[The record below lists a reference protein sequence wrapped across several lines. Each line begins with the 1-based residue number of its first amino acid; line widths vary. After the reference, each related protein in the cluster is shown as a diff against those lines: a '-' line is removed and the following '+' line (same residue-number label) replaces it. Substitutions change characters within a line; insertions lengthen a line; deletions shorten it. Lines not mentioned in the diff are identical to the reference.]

1 MLRFGKDFFG
11 LKKDMCF
18 AWDHM
23 GVYGNHIKVSKII
36 SKYTRL
42 RNRVALNGISFLV
55 KKVAKKGITEIKV

>member
-1 MLRFGKDFFG
+1 
-11 LKKDMCF
+11 
-18 AWDHM
+18 M